1 MSVYFLSKLAL
12 CVLVCGIFELKVIT
26 YTVCFV
32 LLGVSQILTHTLTRI
47 SHEIIVKKKADG
59 HGDNFFF

>member
-1 MSVYFLSKLAL
+1 M
-12 CVLVCGIFELKVIT
+12 CVVCGIFELKVIT